1 MKAVDLTPEIVSK
14 AFLVLENPE
23 WYPELPKELQH
34 LPRQTWVEIEQLLIL
49 LMLEKEKSLVH

>member
-23 WYPELPKELQH
+23 GYPELPQELQH
-34 LPRQTWVEIEQLLIL
+34 LPHQTWVEIEQLLIL